1 MKELIGIPFL
11 QKFGYGDKF
20 IQIIKVAITK
30 IQSKIKI
37 NGLLSD
43 PFTIMRGVGQWFHI
57 SLARIK
63 GIEIGDHEI
72 EITNVADYIIIF
84 LRDFTCFN
92 RIQVIW
98 KLYEH
103 PARTLTFKYQA
114 LWARAYKY
122 RSDQPGQIEW
132 TQFPTKIIGVN
143 FVNSVPDNSKW
154 DNVSEGT
161 IKKINMWKRVRLS
174 LRGKK
179 IIINQILLSKLCSL
193 VKYILFQNISKRKLN
208 EHTIS
213 WERKI
218 SMTSQ
223 APRSTGLTWYFRR
236 THLVTLSKW

>member
-1 MKELIGIPFL
+1 M
-11 QKFGYGDKF
+11 
-20 IQIIKVAITK
+20 
-30 IQSKIKI
+30 
-37 NGLLSD
+37 
-43 PFTIMRGVGQWFHI
+43 
-57 SLARIK
+57 ARIK

-132 TQFPTKIIGVN
+132 PQFPIKIIGVN

-161 IKKINMWKRVRLS
+161 IKKSICGRKWGSLWEVKR
-174 LRGKK
+174 
-179 IIINQILLSKLCSL
+179 
-193 VKYILFQNISKRKLN
+193 
-208 EHTIS
+208 
-213 WERKI
+213 
-218 SMTSQ
+218 
-223 APRSTGLTWYFRR
+223 
-236 THLVTLSKW
+236 